1 MTSTG
6 QERDELNQLVDH
18 LFRHEA
24 GKLVSTLT
32 RMFGPSHLELAEDIV
47 QDTLITAIDHW
58 SQISIPENPAA
69 WITQVAKRKAL
80 NALKKQQTVLKHI
93 EKEHFQNP
101 NEWVEEVFLEQEI
114 KDSQLRMIFTCC
126 HPQLNLSSQ
135 ITLTLK
141 TLCGFGVSEVARALL
156 TNERTINKR
165 LYRAKQKLRTGEI
178 HYSIPSGEALSP
190 RLDAVAITLYLLFNE
205 GYNSSHPQSLIRKDL
220 CLEALRL
227 VQLLS
232 ERFTKRYD
240 LLALKALMC
249 FHIARF
255 DARLDQSGAII
266 LFEDQDRSLW
276 NRELIAHGIH
286 YLVQSRKGDQLTKYH
301 LEAGIAAEH
310 CLAQDFQSTDW
321 KNISQQY
328 ELLNHL
334 DPSPIIRL
342 NLAIVRSQLNGVKA
356 AIEELL
362 ELEETG
368 KLANYPMFSA
378 TLGALYLRSGDLTQ
392 ARNYLLKARQMTTSS
407 VETEYFD
414 SQLRKFR

>member
-1 MTSTG
+1 MSNSG
-6 QERDELNQLVDH
+6 QKRDKLNHLVDH

-32 RMFGPSHLELAEDIV
+32 RIFGPSHLELAEDIV
-47 QDTLITAIDHW
+47 QDTLITALDHW
-58 SQISIPENPAA
+58 SQGSIPENPAA
-69 WITQVAKRKAL
+69 WITQVAKRKVL
-80 NALKKQQTVLKHI
+80 NALKKQQIALKHI
-93 EKEHFQNP
+93 EKEQFENP
-101 NEWVEEVFLEQEI
+101 TDWIEEVFLEQEI

-141 TLCGFGVSEVARALL
+141 TLCGFGVNEVARALL

-178 HYSIPSGEALSP
+178 PFSIPLGKDLNQRLEA
-190 RLDAVAITLYLLFNE
+190 AAIILYLLFNE
-205 GYNSSHPQSLIRKDL
+205 GYNSSHRQSLIRKEL

-232 ERFTKRYD
+232 ERFTERYD

-276 NRELIAHGIH
+276 NREMIAHGLQ
-286 YLVQSRKGDQLTKYH
+286 YLTQSRKGNQLTKYH

-310 CLAQDFQSTDW
+310 CLASDFQSTDW
-321 KNISQQY
+321 SSIRQQY
-328 ELLNHL
+328 EILSQL

-342 NLAIVRSQLNGVKA
+342 NLAIVKSQLHGAKT

-362 ELEETG
+362 SLEASE
-368 KLANYPMFSA
+368 KLADYPMFPA
-378 TLGALYLRSGDLTQ
+378 TLGTLYLKTGQLAE
-392 ARNYLLKARQMTTSS
+392 ARNYLLKARKMTTST
-407 VETEYFD
+407 VEIEYFD
-414 SQLRKFR
+414 HQLKKCS